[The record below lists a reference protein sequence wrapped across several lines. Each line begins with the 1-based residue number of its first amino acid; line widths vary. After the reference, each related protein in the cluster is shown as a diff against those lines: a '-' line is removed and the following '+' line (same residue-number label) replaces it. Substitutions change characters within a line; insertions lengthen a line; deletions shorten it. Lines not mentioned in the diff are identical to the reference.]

1 MGSEVSYMMQRH
13 MPMGYK
19 IVDGKVIIDEEKASV
34 VKKIFE
40 EYQNGASLYAIAK
53 ELTNT
58 RVLNANNKPNWNH
71 SSVGKILEN
80 IKYLGDDFFP
90 QLIDKETFESV
101 QKRRKKKK
109 KELGRTLQPNS
120 MKNQSLFSSK
130 LICGECGDVYRKYIE
145 HAGRP
150 SEKSN
155 WKCKRYIYQNRV
167 HCRNLFL
174 TEKDI
179 ETAFI
184 SATNKVLSKKWMLD
198 KVKKK
203 EPPRITLEIRKL
215 EERIKELEE
224 EEHFSS
230 KELSELIFKRAKA
243 YYSIAKIDDYGHNT
257 EKIKQALAEKEQLIE
272 FDEDLFINIIKQIII
287 YKDGRILVEFINGIT
302 MEEDHEKI
310 REDE

>member
-1 MGSEVSYMMQRH
+1 MMQRH
-13 MPMGYK
+13 MPHGYK
-19 IVDGKVIIDEEKASV
+19 IEDGKVIFDDEKTAV
-34 VKKIFE
+34 IKKIFE
-40 EYQNGASLYAIAK
+40 EYHKGSSLHAIAK
-53 ELTNT
+53 ELTSAGF
-58 RVLNANNKPNWNH
+58 LNANNKPNWNH
-71 SSVGKILEN
+71 GSVGKILQN
-80 IKYLGDDFFP
+80 IKYVGDDFYP
-90 QLIDKETFESV
+90 QMIDKETFESV
-101 QKRRKKKK
+101 QKRRKKK
-109 KELGRTLQPNS
+109 EQALGRTLQPNS

-184 SATNKVLSKKWMLD
+184 SATNKILSKKWMLD
-198 KVKKK
+198 KGKKK
-203 EPPRITLEIRKL
+203 EPPRISLVIRKL

-243 YYSIAKIDDYGHNT
+243 YYSIAKIDDYDYNT
-257 EKIKQALAEKEQLIE
+257 EKIKQSLAEKEQLTE
-272 FDEDLFINIIKQIII
+272 FDEDIFINTIKQIVI

>member
-1 MGSEVSYMMQRH
+1 MQRH
-13 MPMGYK
+13 MPLGYK
-19 IVDGKVIIDEEKASV
+19 IVDGKVIFDKEKVAV
-34 VKKIFE
+34 IEKIFKD
-40 EYQNGASLYAIAK
+40 YQNGLSLHAIAK
-53 ELTNT
+53 ELTNAK
-58 RVLNANNKPNWNH
+58 VLNANNKPNWNH
-71 SSVGKILEN
+71 GSVGKVLEN
-80 IKYLGDDFFP
+80 IKYLGDDFYP
-90 QLIDKETFESV
+90 QLIDKESFESV
-101 QKRRKKKK
+101 QHRRKKK
-109 KELGRTLQPNS
+109 EQALGRTLQPNS

-167 HCRNLFL
+167 YCRNLFL

-179 ETAFI
+179 ENAFL
-184 SATNKVLSKKWMLD
+184 SATNKILSKKWMLD
-198 KVKKK
+198 KAKKK
-203 EPPRITLEIRKL
+203 EVPRTTLEIRRL

-230 KELSELIFKRAKA
+230 KELPELIFKRAKA
-243 YYSIAKIDDYGHNT
+243 YYSIAKIDDYDYNT
-257 EKIKQALAEKEQLIE
+257 EKIKKILAEKEQLTE
-272 FDEDLFINIIKQIII
+272 FDEDLFSTIIKQIAI

-310 REDE
+310 RKDE

>member
-1 MGSEVSYMMQRH
+1 
-13 MPMGYK
+13 MPLGYK
-19 IVDGKVIIDEEKASV
+19 IEDGKLIIDEEKAPV
-34 VKKIFE
+34 IKKIFGD
-40 EYQNGASLYAIAK
+40 YQNGLSLHAIAK
-53 ELTNT
+53 ELTNAGF
-58 RVLNANNKPNWNH
+58 LNANNKSNWKH
-71 SSVGKILEN
+71 GSVGMILQN
-80 IKYLGDDFFP
+80 IKYLGDDFYP
-90 QLIDKETFESV
+90 RMIDKEIFESV
-101 QKRRKKKK
+101 QKRRKKKEE
-109 KELGRTLQPNS
+109 ELGRTLQPNS

-130 LICGECGDVYRKYIE
+130 LVCGECGDVYRKYIE

-150 SEKSN
+150 SQKSN
-155 WKCKRYIYQNRV
+155 WKCKRYIYQNKV
-167 HCRNLFL
+167 HCKNLFL
-174 TEKDI
+174 TEKGI

-184 SATNKVLSKKWMLD
+184 SATNKLLSKKWMLD
-198 KVKKK
+198 KGRKK

-243 YYSIAKIDDYGHNT
+243 YYNIAKIDDYDYNT
-257 EKIKQALAEKEQLIE
+257 EKIKQALADKEQITE
-272 FDEDLFINIIKQIII
+272 FEEDIFINIIKQIVI